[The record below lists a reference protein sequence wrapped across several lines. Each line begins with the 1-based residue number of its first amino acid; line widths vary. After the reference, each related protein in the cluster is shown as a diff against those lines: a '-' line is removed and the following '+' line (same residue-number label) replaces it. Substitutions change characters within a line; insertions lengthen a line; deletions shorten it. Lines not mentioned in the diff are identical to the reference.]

1 CKRSCEHLQP
11 ELSTSIPSKER
22 IFAMNMREIQKMQ
35 QRLVKMQE
43 ELKASQFT
51 GTAGGGAVTITM
63 SGKFE
68 ITAVKIDPEAFNA
81 EDIAELEVMILA
93 ASRDAFN
100 KATEAQQKL
109 MGSVTGGMKIP
120 GLF

>member
-1 CKRSCEHLQP
+1 
-11 ELSTSIPSKER
+11 
-22 IFAMNMREIQKMQ
+22 MNMREVQKVQ
-35 QRLVKMQE
+35 QRLMKMQE
-43 ELKASQFT
+43 ELEATQFT

-81 EDIAELEVMILA
+81 EDIAELEVMVLA
-93 ASRDAFN
+93 AARDAFN
-100 KATEAQQKL
+100 KASEAQQR
-109 MGSVTGGMKIP
+109 MTSGMNIP